1 MKILAIRVHQLA
13 SILDAVVDFSASPL
27 KEAGLFAITGDTG
40 AGKSTLLDAI
50 CLALY
55 NKTARLR
62 GDTGNKIDFNGDNI
76 KLNDSRNLLRRGAG
90 QGYAEVD
97 FIGQDKQQYRAR
109 LSFSRARNKTDGK
122 LQPAQHSLYSLPDE
136 ALIADRSAASKEIER
151 IIGLSFEQFS
161 RAVLLAQHEFAAF
174 LKATGDER
182 AQLLECLT
190 GTDKFSRIGQR
201 IFERHREQLQALE
214 QLKLSLSNYQ
224 VLSPEEVETKQA
236 EQKALEAKL
245 AELQKQIKQF
255 EQYQGWYKQ
264 ASQQQQQLNQAEQAK
279 QELQQQMHALA
290 EKATEAKQAQQCL
303 EIKDNR
309 ERVTSIAAQH
319 GQLIK
324 NREQLLNVDHK
335 TVIKDAEQTLEKQ
348 TAQLNQAKQAQKD
361 AQPIISQARELDKQL
376 AVLNQQTAAQKVQ
389 AEKAKQHHQELTN
402 TLNSHKA
409 EQQKQL
415 EQQAQINGYLET
427 HAQWQP
433 LAKDWSFY
441 KSELSRF
448 SQQQHTISQSQQN
461 VKSLQPKIDEQQAAA
476 QQCKTQYQALEQEIK
491 RLNEQD
497 TAFKS
502 SLNTQSM
509 ADIDAG
515 LEAIKHLIEKRQVWQ
530 TNHHQ
535 LKNWQTQLNTLSQ
548 TEQQLQTALKDAQ
561 QGAEQAQQQVSFCEQ
576 NLQQVQLRASEGV
589 SQLRATLK
597 AGEPC
602 AVCGSK
608 EHPFMHEEMVNEQ
621 FSQLINDFTGQLTNA
636 KQHLKAQQAL
646 QQTKSNELAACSQQI
661 SSLKGQISELGAQ
674 QQSLKETM
682 AASRTEL
689 NDLTEDQLNERQQ
702 QLSQQKQQYYKTL
715 EQQQQLQNTLAAK
728 QTEYNQQGQALHSK
742 EQQLNELQQQLNNL
756 QTRLNELNNEHQQ
769 LYTAL
774 NQQFTSAPWWQA
786 LNTQSISLE
795 VIAEHV
801 EAYQAS
807 LQTADELK
815 TNLKAIEQDLAH
827 ITPQL
832 NEAHTSLTQYNEQLR
847 QTQNEL
853 TQIQSKRE
861 GLFSNAAISVDEF
874 IAELEKAI
882 DSAQQALQLAQTN
895 HSNAVK
901 ARDEQAIQ
909 IANFDE
915 REKELTA
922 EQAALN
928 ERFSL
933 WFNDFKTQHP
943 SLDEQAVSQLLTIS
957 PAEIKQT
964 LADYH
969 TSESSLKDA
978 EALLKQRQQAL
989 AQHQK
994 EKPALGEDELQ
1005 LQLNQATEQQVQA
1018 NNALLQVATELK
1030 THQQNSEALA
1040 DKQKQL
1046 VEQQKSYEHWHLLN
1060 KVLGD
1065 ASGKTMRN
1073 LAQTQTLK
1081 ILLHYANSHLQT
1093 LNKRYKLTAIGQTLD
1108 IAIIDKDMADEQR
1121 SVNTLSGGESFLVS
1135 LALAL
1140 GLASLS
1146 SNKVQIN
1153 SLFIDEGFGTLDSET
1168 LSIAMDAL
1176 DSLQAQGRKVGVIS
1190 HVSEM
1195 TERVATQVHV
1205 AKKPGGYSTI
1215 SVI

>member
-13 SILDAVVDFSASPL
+13 SILDAEVDFSTSPL

-90 QGYAEVD
+90 QGFAEVD

-109 LSFSRARNKTDGK
+109 LSFSRARNKADGK
-122 LQPAQHSLYSLPDE
+122 LQPAQHSLHSLPDE
-136 ALIADRSAASKEIER
+136 ILIADRSAAGKEIER

-201 IFERHREQLQALE
+201 IFERHREQQQSLE

-236 EQKALEAKL
+236 EQTALEAKL

-255 EQYQGWYKQ
+255 EQYQTWYKQ

-279 QELQQQMHALA
+279 QELQQQLEALA
-290 EKATEAKQAQQCL
+290 EKATEAKQAQQSL

-309 ERVTSIAAQH
+309 ERAATITAQQ
-319 GQLIK
+319 GQLTQ

-335 TVIKDAEQTLEKQ
+335 ALIKDAEQTLEKQ

-361 AQPIISQARELDKQL
+361 AQPLISQARELDKQL
-376 AVLNQQTAAQKVQ
+376 AVLNQQAATQKVQ
-389 AEKAKQHHQELTN
+389 ADKAKHHHKELTN

-415 EQQAQINGYLET
+415 EQQAHINSYLET

-433 LAKDWSFY
+433 LAKDWSFF

-461 VKSLQPKIDEQQAAA
+461 VKALQPKIDEQQAAA
-476 QQCKTQYQALEQEIK
+476 QQCKTQFQTLEQEIK

-497 TAFKS
+497 AAFKS

-530 TNHHQ
+530 TNQQQ

-561 QGAEQAQQQVSFCEQ
+561 QGAEQAQQQVSLCEK

-608 EHPFMHEEMVNEQ
+608 EHPFMHEEMVSEQ
-621 FSQLINDFTGQLTNA
+621 FSQLINDFTRELTNA

-661 SSLKGQISELGAQ
+661 SSLSGQISELSAQ

-689 NDLTEDQLNERQQ
+689 NDLTEDQLSERQQ
-702 QLSQQKQQYYKTL
+702 QLSLQKQQYYKTL
-715 EQQQQLQNTLAAK
+715 EQQQQLQNTLTAK

-756 QTRLNELNNEHQQ
+756 QTRLNELNDEHQQ
-769 LYTAL
+769 LYTTL
-774 NQQFTSAPWWQA
+774 NQQFTSAPWWHA
-786 LNTQSISLE
+786 LNEQSISLE
-795 VIAEHV
+795 NIAEHV
-801 EAYQAS
+801 KAYQAS

-815 TNLKAIEQDLAH
+815 ASLKTIEQHLAH
-827 ITPQL
+827 LTPQL
-832 NEAHTSLTQYNEQLR
+832 NEANASLTHCNEQLS

-861 GLFSNAAISVDEF
+861 GLLSNAAISVDEF

-882 DSAQQALQLAQTN
+882 DSAQQALQLAQTT
-895 HSNAVK
+895 HSHAVK

-909 IANFDE
+909 IANIDE
-915 REKELTA
+915 REKELNA

-928 ERFSL
+928 ERFCV
-933 WFNDFKTQHP
+933 WFDDFKAQHP
-943 SLDEQAVSQLLTIS
+943 NLDEQAISKLLTIS
-957 PAEIKQT
+957 PTEIKQT
-964 LADYH
+964 LAEYH
-969 TSESSLKDA
+969 SAESGLKDA

-994 EKPALGEDELQ
+994 DKPALGEGELQ
-1005 LQLNQATEQQVQA
+1005 IQLNQVTEQQVQT

-1030 THQQNSEALA
+1030 THQQNSQALA
-1040 DKQKQL
+1040 DKQKLL
-1046 VEQQKSYEHWHLLN
+1046 VEQQKSYEHWYLLN